1 MIPVL
6 PPTPEL
12 ALIEYVQEA
21 CDAVAEVRVEQ
32 VGLSPSIQLGENGVR
47 WSGDPCKPSPTLR
60 LIDEESDSSW
70 FVKPRLTVLVHASVT
85 NDDVRAGDTVHLVD
99 GIVPIERVRGGR
111 VPEGTWQAKTPL
123 RKGAAVS
130 LAHVQRVPDAVRG
143 AAIIVSVR
151 RDNIHLTAEGE
162 LLGDAHI
169 GDTVQTLNHATHATL
184 TGVLVS
190 PHLVE
195 IQ

>member
-6 PPTPEL
+6 PPPPEI
-12 ALIEYVQEA
+12 ALVEYVQET

-32 VGLSPSIQLGENGVR
+32 VGLSPSIQVGDRGVQ

-60 LIDEESDSSW
+60 LIDHASQSSW
-70 FVKPRLTVLVHASVT
+70 FVKPRLTVLVHARVAK
-85 NDDVRAGDTVHLVD
+85 DDVRAGEMVDLVD

-111 VPEGTWQAKTPL
+111 VPQGTWQAKTPL
-123 RKGAAVS
+123 QQGAAVT
-130 LAHVQRVPDAVRG
+130 LAHVQQVPDAERG
-143 AAIIVSVR
+143 DAIIVSVR
-151 RDNIHLTAEGE
+151 RDNVHLTAEGE

-195 IQ
+195 IL

>member
-12 ALIEYVQEA
+12 ALVEYVHET
-21 CDAVAEVRVEQ
+21 CDAVAEVHVEQ
-32 VGLSPSIQLGENGVR
+32 VGLSPNIQVGGQGVR

-60 LIDEESDSSW
+60 LVDQESASSW
-70 FVKPRLTVLVHASVT
+70 FVKPRLTVWVHASVSK
-85 NDDVRAGDTVHLVD
+85 DDVRAGDTVDLVD
-99 GIVPIERVRGGR
+99 GVVPIERVRGGR

-130 LAHVQRVPDAVRG
+130 LAHVRRVPDAVRG
-143 AAIIVSVR
+143 DAIIVSVR

-162 LLGDAHI
+162 LLADANI

>member
-1 MIPVL
+1 V
-6 PPTPEL
+6 
-12 ALIEYVQEA
+12 
-21 CDAVAEVRVEQ
+21 DH
-32 VGLSPSIQLGENGVR
+32 
-47 WSGDPCKPSPTLR
+47 
-60 LIDEESDSSW
+60 ESQASW
-70 FVKPRLTVLVHASVT
+70 FVKPRLTVLVHASVAKE
-85 NDDVRAGDTVHLVD
+85 DVRVGEMVELID

-111 VPEGTWQAKTPL
+111 VPQGTWQAKTPL
-123 RKGAAVS
+123 VKGGAVS
-130 LAHVQRVPDAVRG
+130 LAHVQRVPDAERG
-143 AAIIVSVR
+143 DSIIVSVR